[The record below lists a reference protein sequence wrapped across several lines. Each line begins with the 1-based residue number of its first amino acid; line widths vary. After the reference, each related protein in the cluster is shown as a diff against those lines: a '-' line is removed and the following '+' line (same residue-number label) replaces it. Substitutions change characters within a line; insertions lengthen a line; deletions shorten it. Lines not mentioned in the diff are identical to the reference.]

1 MVFSVLRFVR
11 NPETH
16 DAVAAFA
23 GVAAPGSHLVLSH
36 GYHSQDPQA
45 SATTTVYDSGVARK
59 PS

>member
-45 SATTTVYDSGVARK
+45 SATTTV
-59 PS
+59 